1 MHGAYDLSRTAAI
14 GYRQQKGA
22 LQARSVT
29 TDRRESVGI
38 CLLTHAGQSS
48 QTVPGV
54 PLSAAGTLLLLSE
67 IGRRLHASTGGV
79 GMINEDYMHL
89 AEKLSDARRAL
100 MLPHLEG
107 ETESIVNAFSE
118 CSKVLRILPTPDLDD
133 AASDWAETILGLMDT
148 SKFDESAG
156 DGTWDLKASSLS
168 VEDKYEL
175 SNAVDELAS
184 WAHSKVYGD
193 D

>member
-1 MHGAYDLSRTAAI
+1 
-14 GYRQQKGA
+14 
-22 LQARSVT
+22 
-29 TDRRESVGI
+29 
-38 CLLTHAGQSS
+38 
-48 QTVPGV
+48 
-54 PLSAAGTLLLLSE
+54 
-67 IGRRLHASTGGV
+67 
-79 GMINEDYMHL
+79 MINEDYMHL

-100 MLPHLEG
+100 MLPHPEG

-118 CSKVLRILPTPDLDD
+118 CSQVLRIHPTPDLDD
-133 AASDWAETILGLMDT
+133 SASDWAETILGLMDT

-156 DGTWDLKASSLS
+156 DGTWDLKVSSLS

-184 WAHSKVYGD
+184 WAHGKVYGD

>member
-1 MHGAYDLSRTAAI
+1 MATHTAEVVAEAVI
-14 GYRQQKGA
+14 VA
-22 LQARSVT
+22 
-29 TDRRESVGI
+29 
-38 CLLTHAGQSS
+38 
-48 QTVPGV
+48 
-54 PLSAAGTLLLLSE
+54 LLSE
-67 IGRRLHASTGGV
+67 TGRRLYASTGGV
-79 GMINEDYMHL
+79 GVINEDYMHL

-100 MLPHLEG
+100 MLPHPES

-133 AASDWAETILGLMDT
+133 SASGWAETILGLMDT

-175 SNAVDELAS
+175 SNAVDELAR
-184 WAHSKVYGD
+184 WAHSKSYGD